1 MIDAWWCLPTHI
13 GKSIWYDRPHGC
25 SKCGAM
31 FIRCKTIPTDW
42 KFPPLK
48 KMDKHVAGQ
57 YRKSNIDKS
66 RNNLGLDEE

>member
-1 MIDAWWCLPTHI
+1 MVRPSAWLFQMRGNVHTMQNN
-13 GKSIWYDRPHGC
+13 Y
-25 SKCGAM
+25 
-31 FIRCKTIPTDW
+31 PTDC
-42 KFPPLK
+42 KFPTGK